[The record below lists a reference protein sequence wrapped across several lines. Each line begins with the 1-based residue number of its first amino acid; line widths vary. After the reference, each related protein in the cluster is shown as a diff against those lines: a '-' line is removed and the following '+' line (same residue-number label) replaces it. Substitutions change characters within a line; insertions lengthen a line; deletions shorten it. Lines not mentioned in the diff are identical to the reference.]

1 MNDDET
7 NLHETNLYDEDGV
20 LRAILV
26 EPPNVIA
33 TKRLSI
39 DMPVALH
46 RRFKSVCA
54 AAGLIMVEQVLVAI
68 EERAAELERKHM
80 K

>member
-1 MNDDET
+1 
-7 NLHETNLYDEDGV
+7 
-20 LRAILV
+20 
-26 EPPNVIA
+26 
-33 TKRLSI
+33 
-39 DMPVALH
+39 MPFALH

-54 AAGLIMVEQVLVAI
+54 AAGLTMVEQVLVAI